1 MLESFVASLQEK
13 RELQATFFPVN
24 ITKILRTTFFYRTP
38 LVAASKV
45 SAVWKDERRFC
56 NAEFGLDRVFG
67 KKKIRLRKNV
77 HL

>member
-13 RELQATFFPVN
+13 RELQATFFPGN

-45 SAVWKDERRFC
+45 SAVWKDERRFY

-67 KKKIRLRKNV
+67 KKKI
-77 HL
+77 